1 MSNPP
6 TNLTLYVD
14 SLHTSPYALSVF
26 VTLKQKDLPFEMHT
40 VDLEAGENLAD
51 SYCGLSLT
59 RKVPLLVHERF
70 HLNESS
76 AITEYLED
84 HFEPPVH
91 AAVYPA
97 DPKQKARARQVQA
110 WLRSDLIPI
119 RMERSTEVIFLGKRF
134 GRLSDAAA
142 KARDKLVAAADR
154 LIEDGHANL
163 FPTWSVAD
171 VDLAVMLNR
180 LVMHDDPMPEK
191 LKAYAARQWE
201 HPAIQ
206 EWVGLSR

>member
-1 MSNPP
+1 LS
-6 TNLTLYVD
+6 NLTLYVD
-14 SLHTSPYALSVF
+14 SLHTSPYAMSVY
-26 VTLKQKDLPFEMHT
+26 VTLKQKGLPFALRA
-40 VDLEAGENLAD
+40 VDLEAGENLGAG
-51 SYCGLSLT
+51 YCGISLT
-59 RKVPLLVHERF
+59 RKVPLLVHDSF

-84 HFEPPVH
+84 CFEPPVH

-97 DPKQKARARQVQA
+97 DLKQKARARQVQA
-110 WLRSDLIPI
+110 WLRSDLMPI

-134 GRLSDAAA
+134 GPLSDAANA
-142 KARDKLVAAADR
+142 ARDKLIAAADR

-163 FPTWSVAD
+163 FATWSIAD
-171 VDLAVMLNR
+171 ADLALMLNR
-180 LVMHDDPMPEK
+180 LVMHGDPMPEK

-206 EWVGLSR
+206 EWAGLGR